1 MRLGRRDHLSLNSGP
16 PGCNRRSPGLWGL
29 HPTGAA
35 DPGAMPR
42 GHTTRVQRAP
52 RPAPIRRAAR
62 FVVPARGDRIPVVA
76 VSFVGS
82 PHALAPLRP
91 RRMAA
96 AASPPGTLT
105 PRPLAAAAQRG
116 RRLARD
122 ARCAADHPGAPPGHA
137 RRRAGR
143 GVQRRV
149 GCRPRRRRAH
159 AHPSDDPPRRR
170 RRPLARGRHGGWHP
184 DAGRAIRRRRADVT
198 AGGAAGACRRRG
210 AGGGCGRRWV
220 CTRRG
225 RPRRQCAGGSAVPL
239 YRPAERHLGGH
250 AGGGAGSGH
259 AHAHQRG
266 RTRTASRGVAL
277 RGAGER
283 RPGGLGTRGLL
294 GGRRGRGD
302 RPAVRATRGVNAPVL
317 LLSGVTRRR
326 RHRRDAAPVADVSLE
341 VAAGEITA
349 LVGPHGSGKTTL
361 LGNAPEAPVF
371 PPTLSVREVLGYF
384 ARFHAA
390 GTARRGL
397 VAAALERAGLEGAAE
412 RRAAGLPL
420 PVARRLALAQ
430 AALGHRRILLLDETL
445 SGVDAVGRR
454 AMCERVRDLAACG
467 VAVLLAS
474 SDLVVVEQLAARVL
488 VMRDG
493 RVVRAA
499 PTAALMGERV
509 LEILL
514 DAPPAAPPPGFRITP
529 YGLQADLG
537 TRSAEA
543 AVALCRAHR
552 LAVRASQVRGRTL
565 EDAVLDALRDRPR

>member
-1 MRLGRRDHLSLNSGP
+1 M
-16 PGCNRRSPGLWGL
+16 
-29 HPTGAA
+29 
-35 DPGAMPR
+35 
-42 GHTTRVQRAP
+42 
-52 RPAPIRRAAR
+52 
-62 FVVPARGDRIPVVA
+62 
-76 VSFVGS
+76 
-82 PHALAPLRP
+82 
-91 RRMAA
+91 
-96 AASPPGTLT
+96 
-105 PRPLAAAAQRG
+105 
-116 RRLARD
+116 
-122 ARCAADHPGAPPGHA
+122 
-137 RRRAGR
+137 
-143 GVQRRV
+143 
-149 GCRPRRRRAH
+149 
-159 AHPSDDPPRRR
+159 
-170 RRPLARGRHGGWHP
+170 
-184 DAGRAIRRRRADVT
+184 
-198 AGGAAGACRRRG
+198 
-210 AGGGCGRRWV
+210 
-220 CTRRG
+220 
-225 RPRRQCAGGSAVPL
+225 
-239 YRPAERHLGGH
+239 
-250 AGGGAGSGH
+250 
-259 AHAHQRG
+259 
-266 RTRTASRGVAL
+266 
-277 RGAGER
+277 
-283 RPGGLGTRGLL
+283 
-294 GGRRGRGD
+294 
-302 RPAVRATRGVNAPVL
+302 NAPVL

-361 LGNAPEAPVF
+361 LGIAAGLLAPDAGTVTVVGVPAGTPAARAALGYAPEAPVF

-499 PTAALMGERV
+499 PTAALMGELV

-543 AVALCRAHR
+543 ALALCRAHR
-552 LAVRASQVRGRTL
+552 LAVRASRVRGRTL